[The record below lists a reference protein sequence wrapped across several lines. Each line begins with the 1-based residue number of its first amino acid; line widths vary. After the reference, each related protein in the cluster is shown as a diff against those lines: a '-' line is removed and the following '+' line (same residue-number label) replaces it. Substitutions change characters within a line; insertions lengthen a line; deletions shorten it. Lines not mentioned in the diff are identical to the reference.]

1 MFLRRL
7 FKPFVEVEVTLDR
20 ETLLHLVRGNNYVT
34 IGNNQCITINSPSL
48 SAKDIAQAHYA
59 KKLHDLYEHYMP
71 VFTTRSGGFVMS
83 RDIWS
88 ALDKPNLIMS
98 RPVYVVEGQNYMGV
112 GRHPDDVG
120 AEWGEKDASD

>member
-7 FKPFVEVEVTLDR
+7 FKPKIEVNLNKENLMY
-20 ETLLHLVRGNNYVT
+20 LVQGYRGNIVD
-34 IGNNQCITINSPSL
+34 NNESLNIKSPGL
-48 SAKDIAQAHYA
+48 SAKDIAQLYYTQ
-59 KKLHDLYEHYMP
+59 KLHDLYEHYKP
-71 VFTTRSGGFVMS
+71 VFTTRSGGFVIS

-88 ALDKPNLIMS
+88 ALDRPNLIMS